1 MFALRYYVRMRFI
14 MNLLPLL
21 SQCQSRV
28 VSVLDAGKESR
39 LIESDLEL
47 RHHHSTNNVIGHS
60 NTMTVLAMEHLAK
73 QYPSIS
79 FLHVFPGLVITN
91 LAASDMSWPW
101 SSLVRYLRP
110 LFAFLA
116 VPLEESG
123 QRHLFCA
130 TSERYPPRFAV
141 TRGEEGSSVAGEVAR
156 GSNGEKGSGV
166 YSLNWD
172 GELVRAKDFLAQY
185 RARGMGE
192 TVWAHT
198 LDVFERVLS
207 KTTRA

>member
-28 VSVLDAGKESR
+28 VSILDTGKESK
-39 LIESDLEL
+39 LIELDLEL

-60 NTMTVLAMEHLAK
+60 NTMTILVMEHLAK

-101 SSLVRYLRP
+101 SSLVKYVRP
-110 LFAFLA
+110 LFSFLA

-130 TSERYPPRFAV
+130 TSKRYPPRCAV
-141 TRGEEGSSVAGEVAR
+141 TAEAAR
-156 GSNGEKGSGV
+156 GSNGEQGSGV

-172 GELVRAKDFLAQY
+172 GEPAKQKDFLAEY

-207 KTTRA
+207 KTTRV